1 MTQERLLRIEWCTGS
16 TEKGPVGMP
25 KGMPADA
32 SETHFRGELAAR
44 VVDGDGVSFSSSAF
58 CIFAGDSRSGAA
70 FRTGKQ
76 TPAGTA
82 NVVLLDRGG
91 MVGVTCLRARKH
103 EFGSVRFE
111 F

>member
-76 TPAGTA
+76 TPAGAA
-82 NVVLLDRGG
+82 NVVLLDGRG
-91 MVGVTCLRARKH
+91 MVGTSGDGTRKQ
-103 EFGSVRFE
+103 EIGAT
-111 F
+111 